1 MKKRERTSSKGF
13 PYNTDFTRATAL
25 ELGGKPPSA
34 SLVYATRLGAV
45 LRFVNTSQ
53 LLFDC
58 VVLRR
63 RRCFIVVFC
72 RPLHYRFGL
81 VGDFYFVLCRFFICS
96 AHTHSVRLNHS
107 QCIFNHY
114 VHQDIVVTFLTLC
127 QSYTHWD
134 RLQAIFIII
143 RQLSNHMDTI
153 SNSITSNSY
162 QQTNGPKTIIRNL
175 ALKRNKSLS
184 NLHDKVSI

>member
-1 MKKRERTSSKGF
+1 MHWFAVKKLLSVPRSQDDASRIVGKTNWQLLQSAMKKRERTSSKGF

-127 QSYTHWD
+127 QSYTH
-134 RLQAIFIII
+134 
-143 RQLSNHMDTI
+143 
-153 SNSITSNSY
+153 
-162 QQTNGPKTIIRNL
+162 
-175 ALKRNKSLS
+175 
-184 NLHDKVSI
+184 